1 MASSNKR
8 WKTNQDPNP
17 QLRHFHKYHTRV
29 ESIMADAVVV
39 MPIAPVAAADIEAE
53 AEPAEG
59 EVM

>member
-29 ESIMADAVVV
+29 ESIMADAVVA
-39 MPIAPVAAADIEAE
+39 MPIAAAAADMDAE
-53 AEPAEG
+53 VAEG